1 MAIGNPIT
9 LTSNVASK
17 TINVIATASQSLFT
31 VNGGYRINEIAV
43 FRNGVRLVD
52 GRDFTAR
59 DGLTVTLL
67 SAATVGDVLE
77 FQVFD
82 TFRVADAITPFDS
95 DQTISGDLNIT
106 GILSASQLGSVNF
119 NVTSGIQTFHDV
131 RVGGALTVAGVLT
144 FDDVTNVD
152 SVGYATFRSGI
163 NVQGAGSTTTT
174 LNVTGVSTFSEDIL
188 IGTGATVGFGSTAYF
203 RDNAKALFG
212 DGEDLQI
219 WHEGS
224 YSIIQENGSGQMFF
238 QSNGTGFEFRKTDGE
253 NIAKLNVDGSVELYH
268 NNSKKFET
276 TGVGVTVI
284 GVTTSRGF
292 VLAEDDGI
300 HFRTTA
306 ANDLDAILRENSSNT
321 LLINSR
327 NDAILNIDSNGD
339 STDAHFAIGH
349 GAATGSST
357 ELFRVQEDGKVG
369 VNTNDPKTRFHIHQS
384 KVANAPTRSAAL
396 YLENDANC
404 EIQMVGN
411 ASNDCQVRF
420 GTGGS
425 SFKGAIEYQL
435 DNDALLA
442 YVDGSERLRIDSGG
456 RLLAGTTSD
465 TAPGAFNAKI
475 QTAST
480 SFDGSISLRRDS
492 NNTGAQSLV
501 FGKSRG
507 SLNGNTIVQSGDT
520 LGTITFFGADGT
532 DLNTAA
538 AQMLAAVDGTPGSN
552 DMPGRLVFS
561 TTADGASSP
570 TERLRILSGGQVNIG
585 GNYTQTTYTMQV
597 TGTFNATSNITQNGN
612 ALATNGKAIA
622 MALIFG

>member
-1 MAIGNPIT
+1 
-9 LTSNVASK
+9 
-17 TINVIATASQSLFT
+17 
-31 VNGGYRINEIAV
+31 
-43 FRNGVRLVD
+43 
-52 GRDFTAR
+52 
-59 DGLTVTLL
+59 
-67 SAATVGDVLE
+67 
-77 FQVFD
+77 
-82 TFRVADAITPFDS
+82 
-95 DQTISGDLNIT
+95 
-106 GILSASQLGSVNF
+106 
-119 NVTSGIQTFHDV
+119 
-131 RVGGALTVAGVLT
+131 
-144 FDDVTNVD
+144 
-152 SVGYATFRSGI
+152 
-163 NVQGAGSTTTT
+163 
-174 LNVTGVSTFSEDIL
+174 
-188 IGTGATVGFGSTAYF
+188 
-203 RDNAKALFG
+203 
-212 DGEDLQI
+212 
-219 WHEGS
+219 
-224 YSIIQENGSGQMFF
+224 
-238 QSNGTGFEFRKTDGE
+238 
-253 NIAKLNVDGSVELYH
+253 
-268 NNSKKFET
+268 
-276 TGVGVTVI
+276 
-284 GVTTSRGF
+284 
-292 VLAEDDGI
+292 
-300 HFRTTA
+300 
-306 ANDLDAILRENSSNT
+306 
-321 LLINSR
+321 
-327 NDAILNIDSNGD
+327 
-339 STDAHFAIGH
+339 
-349 GAATGSST
+349 
-357 ELFRVQEDGKVG
+357 
-369 VNTNDPKTRFHIHQS
+369 DPKTRFHIHQS

-411 ASNDCQVRF
+411 SSNDCQVRF